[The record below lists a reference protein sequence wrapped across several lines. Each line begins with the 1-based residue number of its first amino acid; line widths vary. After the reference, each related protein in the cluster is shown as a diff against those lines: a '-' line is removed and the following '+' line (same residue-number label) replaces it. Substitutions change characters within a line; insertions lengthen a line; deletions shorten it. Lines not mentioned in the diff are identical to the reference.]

1 MKGIIGR
8 KLGMT
13 RVFND
18 QGRAVPV
25 TVIEVG
31 PCPVIQVKTK
41 DSDGYEAIQIG
52 FGKRKATRTNKARAG
67 HFAKS
72 GQQATHLLREL
83 RMDDVSGFDV
93 GAQITVELFKV
104 GERVKVTGFT
114 KGKGFQGVVKRWGF
128 RGGPAS
134 HGSKSSREAGSIGQ
148 CATPAKVWKN
158 RKMPGQTGNRKK
170 TVSNLEVVQV
180 DLEKNLIAVKG
191 AVPGH
196 ANGYVMVTGKA

>member
-1 MKGIIGR
+1 
-8 KLGMT
+8 MT
-13 RVFND
+13 RIFND

-41 DSDGYEAIQIG
+41 DSDGYDAIQIG
-52 FGKRKATRTNKARAG
+52 FGKRKEKRTTKPMAG
-67 HFAKS
+67 HFEKS
-72 GQQATHLLREL
+72 GKPATQFLREL
-83 RMDDVSGFDV
+83 RVDDVSGFEV
-93 GAQITVELFKV
+93 GAQLTAEIFKV

-128 RGGPAS
+128 HGGPAT
-134 HGSKSSREAGSIGQ
+134 HGSKSSREVGSIGQ

-170 TVSNLEVVQV
+170 TVKNLEVVQV

-196 ANGYVMVTGKA
+196 ANGFVMVTGKA

>member
-1 MKGIIGR
+1 MKGIIGK

-13 RVFND
+13 RIFND

-41 DSDGYEAIQIG
+41 DSDGYDAIQIG
-52 FGKRKATRTNKARAG
+52 FGKRKEKRTSKPMAG

-72 GQQATHLLREL
+72 GQPATQLLREL
-83 RMDDVSGFDV
+83 RLDDASGFEV
-93 GAQITVELFKV
+93 GAQLTAELFKV

-128 RGGPAS
+128 HGGPAT
-134 HGSKSSREAGSIGQ
+134 HGSKSSREGGSIGQ

-170 TVSNLEVVQV
+170 TVGNLEVVQV